1 MAKLHK
7 YGALARD
14 LYLKGHSPEA
24 IAGQLPVSAKTVRQW
39 ADYHGWDK
47 ERRLKVASGRQL
59 AERMEEL
66 IHTHIAAL
74 EEKPELT
81 PGDLDGLQKMYG
93 VLERVRR
100 GTFAFSAAAV
110 ETFDRFARWLNAVEG
125 DKAFLERL
133 ADHVR
138 NFMAQVEG

>member
-1 MAKLHK
+1 MAKLPK
-7 YGALARD
+7 YGPLARD
-14 LYLKGHSPEA
+14 LYLKGYSPEA
-24 IAGQLPVSAKTVRQW
+24 ISQQLQVSAKTIRQW

-66 IHTHIAAL
+66 IHSHIAAL

-81 PGDLDGLQKMYG
+81 PGDLDGLQKMYV
-93 VLERVRR
+93 VLEKVRR

-110 ETFDRFARWLNAVEG
+110 EVFEKFARWLNSVEG

-133 ADHVR
+133 AGHVR